1 MGMNIKRVYA
11 RAPHLVR
18 VILYVA
24 KSGSV
29 SEGKKKGNALSDCLV
44 DPSNLT
50 KPNPVPKFVKI
61 SPVGGGRK
69 QKDGTHLANLDG
81 SRAFQVA

>member
-1 MGMNIKRVYA
+1 MNIKRVYA

-29 SEGKKKGNALSDCLV
+29 SEGKKKGNALFCQCTRRHTCIFMTCKVRAADDREDRAERQRATS
-44 DPSNLT
+44 
-50 KPNPVPKFVKI
+50 
-61 SPVGGGRK
+61 
-69 QKDGTHLANLDG
+69 LAPEFA
-81 SRAFQVA
+81 R